1 MNFNDNILV
10 LDGAMGTMIQKYG
23 LDERDFHKP
32 VQADDCG
39 DQALAAWSI
48 GIRRLSRHWKKAGWN

>member
-1 MNFNDNILV
+1 MNFNDKILV

-32 VQADDCG
+32 VPADDLVNR
-39 DQALAAWSI
+39 DPAAL
-48 GIRRLSRHWKKAGWN
+48 KALE